1 MILYA
6 VTVVLFLLID
16 AVMLTLVMKPL
27 FTQHIGDEMRDSLM
41 LAPAGLFYLAYVAGL
56 VFLVSAPAL
65 RDAAPERAALHGAII
80 GAMAYG
86 TYEFTSMSIMKNWSW
101 SMVATDTIWG
111 AVLTG
116 FSAWAGVMILMRPF
130 HQYAGAVLERQRVLR
145 PFTLHSVPGGPHC
158 YK

>member
-1 MILYA
+1 MLLYA

-27 FTQHIGDEMRDSLM
+27 FTRHIGDAMRDSPM
-41 LAPAGLFYLAYVAGL
+41 MAPAGLFYLAYVAGL

-65 RDAAPERAALHGAII
+65 RDAAPGRAALHGAVI

-101 SMVATDTIWG
+101 TMVATDTIWG

-116 FSAWAGVMILMRPF
+116 FSAWAGVMILSRF
-130 HQYAGAVLERQRVLR
+130 SG
-145 PFTLHSVPGGPHC
+145 
-158 YK
+158 